1 MYSPGTILW
10 WLRNRLKLKF
20 MSDKERAG
28 VFYHDTFGKE
38 INWEHPEDLN
48 QWINKLAFTTD
59 TREWSR
65 LADKYTVREYVESK
79 GLGDALVP
87 LLTVWDKPKDIDFEG
102 LPDSFVLKAT
112 NGSGDVRIIN
122 DKSDADVKE
131 LRRYFKK
138 LFRHPF
144 GKASA
149 EPHYLRIKPRVVA
162 EQLLDK
168 NKQSVESKSLIDYKV
183 WCIGGEPQLVFVVI
197 NRQGSTYET
206 AAFDTQWHRHDEYL
220 NHSGTHRQASVEIP
234 APLNL
239 EKMIDSAR
247 LLAAGF
253 PQVRVDF
260 YEVGGNL
267 YFGEMTFTAACG
279 RITSLSDSA
288 LAMLG
293 AKINGGG
300 RITVIIPFLYRMW
313 YHSCLYRENY
323 GARSAA

>member
-1 MYSPGTILW
+1 MYSPATILW

-20 MSDKERAG
+20 MSARGRAG
-28 VFYHDTFGKE
+28 VYYRDTFGRD

-65 LADKYTVREYVESK
+65 LADKYAVREYVEGK
-79 GLGDALVP
+79 GLGDILVP
-87 LLTVWDKPKDIDFEG
+87 LLAVWDNPKDIDFDA

-122 DKSDADVKE
+122 DKSKADVAE
-131 LRRYFKK
+131 IRGYFKD

-144 GKASA
+144 GKATA

-168 NKQSVESKSLIDYKV
+168 GRQLVESASLIDYKV
-183 WCIGGEPQLVFVVI
+183 WCISGEPQLVFVVV
-197 NRQGSTYET
+197 NRRGAYYET
-206 AAFDTQWHRHDEYL
+206 AAFDTEWRRHDEYL
-220 NHSGTHRQASVEIP
+220 RHDEHRTPVKDAVPTP
-234 APLNL
+234 ATLKQML
-239 EKMIDSAR
+239 ECAHILSQ
-247 LLAAGF
+247 GF

-260 YEVGGNL
+260 YEVDGKL

-279 RITSLSDSA
+279 RMTSLSDSA
-288 LAMLG
+288 LVMLG
-293 AKINGGG
+293 EKI
-300 RITVIIPFLYRMW
+300 RMG
-313 YHSCLYRENY
+313 E
-323 GARSAA
+323 G

>member
-1 MYSPGTILW
+1 MS
-10 WLRNRLKLKF
+10 LKG
-20 MSDKERAG
+20 RAE
-28 VFYHDTFGKE
+28 VYYRETFGRE

-65 LADKYTVREYVESK
+65 LADKYAVREYVESC
-79 GLGDALVP
+79 GLGDILVP
-87 LLTVWDKPKDIDFEG
+87 LLAVWDNPDDIDLDA

-112 NGSGDVRIIN
+112 NGSGDVRIVA
-122 DKSDADVKE
+122 DKSKTDAAE
-131 LRRYFKK
+131 LRAYFKN

-144 GKASA
+144 GKATA

-168 NKQSVESKSLIDYKV
+168 DKQSVESKSLIDYKV
-183 WCIGGEPQLVFVVI
+183 WCIGGEPELVFVVM
-197 NRQGSTYET
+197 NRQGGVYET
-206 AAFDTQWHRHDEYL
+206 AAYDTKWQYHKEYL
-220 NHSGTHRQASVEIP
+220 NHNDVHRPVSTVVP

-239 EKMIDSAR
+239 DKMLDCAR
-247 LLAAGF
+247 VLAQGF

-279 RITSLSDSA
+279 RIVSLSDNA

-293 AKINGGG
+293 VKIHGGG
-300 RITVIIPFLYRMW
+300 
-313 YHSCLYRENY
+313 
-323 GARSAA
+323 